1 MTQSVM
7 PLRSSSGAVPP
18 VFVAMNS
25 AEPPGMPLLSPYNA
39 WRIVVKRTGIN
50 CGRSTFYRW
59 VSSGKVFSLRLGARI
74 FIPWVEVE
82 RVIRQCRGGERL

>member
-1 MTQSVM
+1 MPPQYM
-7 PLRSSSGAVPP
+7 PLESRSQELPP
-18 VFVAMNS
+18 IVAS
-25 AEPPGMPLLSPYNA
+25 ISTDPTGMPMLSPYNA

-59 VSSGKVFSLRLGARI
+59 VSSGKVFSFRLGTRI
-74 FIPWVEVE
+74 HIPWAEVE